1 MMLILFLRRIKNEKI
16 ILFSFRDGVIS
27 RKIGFF
33 EKVNLRNG
41 RFFRYLYYIDERLGM
56 NKPAKKTDIVTVAAD
71 PGYIHNN
78 FIWYEI
84 DDNDFSVEKEHELI
98 LKAAEAFRARTNMRI
113 HELEKEM
120 DRLFQNERYLSD
132 LIHS

>member
-1 MMLILFLRRIKNEKI
+1 MKKV

-33 EKVNLRNG
+33 EKVNSRKG
-41 RFFRYLYYIDERLGM
+41 RFFRYLYPIDEKLGM
-56 NKPAKKTDIVTVAAD
+56 HKPAKKTDVVTVAAE

-84 DDNDFSVEKEHELI
+84 DDHDISVEKENELV
-98 LKAAEAFRARTNMRI
+98 LKAAETFRTRTNMRI
-113 HELEKEM
+113 HELEKEL
-120 DRLFQNERYLSD
+120 DRLFQNERYFSD